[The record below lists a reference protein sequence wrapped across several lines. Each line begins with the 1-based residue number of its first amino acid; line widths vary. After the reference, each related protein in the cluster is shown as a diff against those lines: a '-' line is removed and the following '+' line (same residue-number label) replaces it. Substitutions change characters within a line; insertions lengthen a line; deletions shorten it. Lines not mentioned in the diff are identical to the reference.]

1 MDYFKNAVVKAIAGG
16 SPLKGKIQENEIKAL
31 IETPPERKMGD
42 YALPCFKLAPI
53 MRLKPA
59 EIAVSLFKTVKLP
72 KSIEEVRVEGS
83 YLNFFVNKGMFAQKV
98 LEQVLKEEEKL
109 CTSKEGK
116 GKKIIIEFC
125 QANTHKAFH
134 IGYIRNLAIG
144 ETLSRLFEK
153 KGYKVIRANFQ
164 GDVGPHIA
172 KCLWAYE
179 NFYKNKEKEIKY
191 NKGKWLGEIYTD
203 ANKRIEESPEK
214 ETLEQ
219 KMRDTVSEMYENSNP
234 ELMKL
239 WKKTRKWSLDYFD
252 SIYRQLGIKFDRL
265 YFESE
270 TEKPGLEIVK
280 QIKKAGLI
288 EESDGAL
295 IIDLEKYN
303 LQKFLLLKSDGMPLY
318 STKDLGLAKMKKQEY
333 KPEISYNV
341 VADEQNFYFTQLIKT
356 IEILSEK
363 WKPIF
368 AKTQHVSYGLLNLKE
383 GKMSSRAGTVVL
395 YDTLFEKMYAQT
407 YAETR
412 KRHSDWSE
420 KKISKTAE
428 QIALAAIKFAMLN
441 RDNAKTIVFD
451 WKDSL
456 KFEGETGPYLL
467 YTYVRAKSILRKAKE
482 KNLKKA
488 DFSQLCSEPEQKI
501 ISLIAGFESAANLTL
516 DSKSPHNLCQYLLE
530 LSSAFNSFY
539 HSTQVINSEKSLR
552 TARLGLVFGVSI
564 ILKIGL
570 SLLNIGLPEEM

>member
-1 MDYFKNAVVKAIAGG
+1 MDYFKNSVVKALAG
-16 SPLKGKIQENEIKAL
+16 PLKGKMKEEEIKAL
-31 IETPPERKMGD
+31 IERPPERKMGD

-53 MRLKPA
+53 MRLKPT
-59 EIAVSLFKTVKLP
+59 EIAVSLQKTMKLP
-72 KSIEEVRVEGS
+72 KSIDESRVVGS
-83 YLNFFVNKGMFAQKV
+83 YLNFFVNKEMFAQKV
-98 LEQVLKEEEKL
+98 LEQVLKEDEKFA
-109 CTSKEGK
+109 SSNEGK
-116 GKKIIIEFC
+116 GKKIIVEFC

-134 IGYIRNLAIG
+134 IGYIRNLSIG

-179 NFYKNKEKEIKY
+179 NFYKGKEKEIKY

-203 ANKRIEESPEK
+203 ANKRIDNSPEK
-214 ETLEQ
+214 EILEQ
-219 KMRDTVSEMYENSNP
+219 KMRDTVYEMYENSNP
-234 ELMKL
+234 KLMKL

-280 QIKKAGLI
+280 QIKETGLI

-333 KPEISYNV
+333 NPVISYNV

-356 IEILSEK
+356 IEIFSEK

-368 AKTQHVSYGLLNLKE
+368 VKTQHVSYGLLNLKE

-395 YDTLFEKMYAQT
+395 YDDLFERMYVQT
-407 YAETR
+407 YKETK
-412 KRHSDWSE
+412 KRHSDWNE

-451 WKDSL
+451 WKYSL

-467 YTYVRAKSILRKAKE
+467 YTYARARSILRKAKE
-482 KNLKKA
+482 KNFKKA
-488 DFSQLCSEPEQKI
+488 DFSQLQSEPEQKI
-501 ISLIAGFESAANLTL
+501 ISLIAGFESAVNLTL

-552 TARLGLVFGVSI
+552 IARLGLVSGVSI